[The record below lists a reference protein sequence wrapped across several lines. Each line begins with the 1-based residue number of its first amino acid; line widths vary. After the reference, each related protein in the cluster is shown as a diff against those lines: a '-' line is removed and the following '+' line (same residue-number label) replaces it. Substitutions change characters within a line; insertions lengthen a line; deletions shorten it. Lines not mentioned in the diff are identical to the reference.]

1 MKQHRSEYFIT
12 ILSLNLIDAQHN
24 NVKMK
29 WVCLNYKNVTNINYT
44 KKALLIGP
52 SASWGGLDEMICVWN
67 LPWKCYGFQGYML
80 QIMSRAK
87 TKKEK
92 MEWKLLNTM
101 GWKQRKT
108 EKKWGDE
115 EIGSAINANEKAQ
128 RIPAAFG
135 TVDQSI
141 FPVATHCD
149 A

>member
-1 MKQHRSEYFIT
+1 
-12 ILSLNLIDAQHN
+12 
-24 NVKMK
+24 
-29 WVCLNYKNVTNINYT
+29 
-44 KKALLIGP
+44 
-52 SASWGGLDEMICVWN
+52 
-67 LPWKCYGFQGYML
+67 
-80 QIMSRAK
+80 
-87 TKKEK
+87 
-92 MEWKLLNTM
+92 M